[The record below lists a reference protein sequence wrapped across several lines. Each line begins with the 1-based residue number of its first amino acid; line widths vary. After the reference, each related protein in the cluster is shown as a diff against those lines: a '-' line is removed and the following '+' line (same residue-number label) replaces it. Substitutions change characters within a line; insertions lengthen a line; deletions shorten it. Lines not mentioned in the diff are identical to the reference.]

1 MWILLVLAQV
11 VLWVLA
17 YPAKVLHHVSP
28 WLIWLPS
35 ILLGALL
42 VLSIVLGGAAL
53 AFIKGLTK

>member
-17 YPAKVLHHVSP
+17 YGAHVLRHVSP

-35 ILLGALL
+35 ILLAVLL
-42 VLSIVLGGAAL
+42 VISVVVGGAAA
-53 AFIKGLTK
+53 AFIKKTF